1 MGVDP
6 CPMHCVF
13 EGREKRKV
21 SSHDSWSLVIKAP
34 VGSFPRPP
42 PLPLQSALENMLL
55 NLALLGYVAA
65 QATTSPPTQPAG
77 DMTTVSAPTPT
88 TVQGGAQTPDQ
99 SPAVASSP
107 AAGGAGGAGGAGVS
121 SIPTQASTAIP
132 SSTLAPDTP
141 VPGQDTLPPTQCEF
155 HELQYMS
162 GEENFDA
169 NAARVVCR
177 QRDVLPRQAFAGRP
191 AVRRVPGQ

>member
-1 MGVDP
+1 
-6 CPMHCVF
+6 
-13 EGREKRKV
+13 
-21 SSHDSWSLVIKAP
+21 
-34 VGSFPRPP
+34 
-42 PLPLQSALENMLL
+42 MLL

-65 QATTSPPTQPAG
+65 QAVPSPSPSPQTQPAG
-77 DMTTVSAPTPT
+77 DMATASAPTPT

-141 VPGQDTLPPTQCEF
+141 VPGQDTLPPPQCEF
-155 HELQYMS
+155 HELQYS
-162 GEENFDA
+162 TVYEG
-169 NAARVVCR
+169 RVE
-177 QRDVLPRQAFAGRP
+177 L
-191 AVRRVPGQ
+191 